1 MTVLAVHPG
10 LARDLLDAMLYAWVA
25 AEAGLRLRNIG
36 GQSSVDWTLGVVG
49 ACTAAGFSLGFRAA
63 HIQSWILGGGWASVI
78 AGLIV
83 LALGAGLRI
92 WAILTLG
99 RLFKFVV
106 VIQRGHRVIRS
117 GPYRVL
123 RHPSYTGG
131 LAGLLGIG
139 IALGNWL
146 SIAALVLIPLAGIL
160 VRIRVEEAKL
170 AHALGHDYI
179 NYATGTSRLIPGLW

>member
-10 LARDLLDAMLYAWVA
+10 LARDLFDAALFTWVA
-25 AEAGLRLRNIG
+25 AEAVLRLRSTG
-36 GQSSVDWTLGVVG
+36 GKTSVDWTFGIVM
-49 ACTAAGFSLGFRAA
+49 ACVATGLSLGFRAA
-63 HIQSWILGGGWASVI
+63 HAQSWVIAGGWAPVI
-78 AGLIV
+78 AGLAV
-83 LALGAGLRI
+83 LILGAGLRI

-106 VIQRGHRVIRS
+106 VIQHGHHVVRS

-131 LAGLLGIG
+131 LVGLLGIG
-139 IALGNWL
+139 IALSNWL

-160 VRIRVEEAKL
+160 IRIRVEEAKL
-170 AHALGHDYI
+170 VSALGQDYSD
-179 NYATGTSRLIPGLW
+179 YAARTCRLIPGLW